1 MTNSIDVHI
10 SRGKRLI
17 DTLIVRNP
25 TPTGK
30 ATERAMPSRV
40 LAKDMMASTRKVI
53 MKPKP
58 FVLGLRIAVALVFS
72 SSN

>member
-25 TPTGK
+25 ILTGK

-40 LAKDMMASTRKVI
+40 LAKDMMASNRKTTL
-53 MKPKP
+53 KPQP
-58 FVLGLRIAVALVFS
+58 FVLGLRKADALVFFN
-72 SSN
+72 SN